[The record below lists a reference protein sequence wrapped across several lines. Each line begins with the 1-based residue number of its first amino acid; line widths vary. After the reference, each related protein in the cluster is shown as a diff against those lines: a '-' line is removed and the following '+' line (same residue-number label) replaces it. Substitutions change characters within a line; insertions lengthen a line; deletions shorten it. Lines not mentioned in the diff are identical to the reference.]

1 MPEGTSQPCPTCG
14 ISVMTGYVKCP
25 KCHAPM
31 PGGPASARQ
40 RRASMQAGGT
50 TSQRIEVLGEGG
62 GGGTLLYVIGA
73 LVLAGGLAI
82 WATQC
87 RGTRERPAAAA
98 NVADEG
104 PLREAAVPL
113 PGEQVPPILPT
124 SGGPTGGGDPSF
136 AADTLEGELAGERLF
151 ATVQVQ
157 GDVLDVRSA
166 FCGEAR
172 LGEIIGRHA
181 SELRAAGVARVRCS
195 ETYGTQVFER
205 GL

>member
-1 MPEGTSQPCPTCG
+1 MPEGTSQPCPSCG

-50 TSQRIEVLGEGG
+50 TSQRIEVLGDGG
-62 GGGTLLYVIGA
+62 GGPLLWIIGA

-87 RGTRERPAAAA
+87 RGGTQPTQPSA
-98 NVADEG
+98 NVADEAA
-104 PLREAAVPL
+104 LREPAVPVQ
-113 PGEQVPPILPT
+113 GEQVPPILPT
-124 SGGPTGGGDPSF
+124 TGGSTGGGDPSF

-172 LGEIIGRHA
+172 LGDIIGRHA
-181 SELRAAGVARVRCS
+181 SELRAAGVTRVRCS